1 MPKPIQIDLEKVAL
15 DPDRAK
21 IKYANKA
28 VIMKMYSISKPS
40 LEKWLSKMADLD
52 EFADGVL
59 HPTHKIVLVQLDV
72 FDEFVRWMDRN
83 RYRQRKY

>member
-1 MPKPIQIDLEKVAL
+1 MPKPIQIDLEKVAQ

-28 VIMKMYSISKPS
+28 VIMKMYSVKKPS
-40 LEKWLSKMADLD
+40 LDKWLSKMANLD
-52 EFADGVL
+52 EFTHGVL
-59 HPTHKIVLVQLDV
+59 HPTHKIVLVELDV